1 MIIGFDVSML
11 VYPGSGV
18 ATYTFN
24 LVKNLLKYDK
34 KNQYKLF
41 YSSLRRP
48 KNFYY
53 LEELRE
59 YGAKVYEYAFPV
71 SLLKLWWNK
80 LHVMPMEIF
89 IGKVDI
95 FHSSDFLRPPF
106 ISRVLPFTTLFDLT
120 WKIYPHFHTEDIVN
134 AHAHKLKKTVKFGDR
149 ILTISD
155 KTSKDL
161 IKYYPTLKDK
171 IYVIPFSAD
180 ERFNRRQSKKQ
191 IDNVLQRYN
200 IQPPFILYVGAIEPR
215 KNIDILIKAF
225 NIIKDKFNGL
235 SLVIAGR
242 AGWKNEKI
250 YQLVE
255 KLKLSSRINFT
266 GFIEDEYLPAV
277 YQAAKVFVYP
287 SSYEGFGLP
296 PVEATMSGIPTI
308 SYNSPSMDDLNH
320 SKIFDHKLAQQ
331 ISDLMFKPITKKA
344 TFPSWLDI
352 SDRVLNIFEV
362 FNKKKSIFY
371 P

>member
-34 KNQYKLF
+34 KNQYKLY

-48 KNFYY
+48 RNFYY
-53 LEELRE
+53 LDELRE
-59 YGAKVYEYAFPV
+59 YGAKVYEYSFPV

-80 LHVMPMEIF
+80 LHIMPIEIF

-106 ISRVLPFTTLFDLT
+106 ISNVLPFTTLFDLT
-120 WKIYPHFHTEDIVN
+120 WKIYPDFHTNEIVK
-134 AHAHKLKKTVKFGDR
+134 AHEQKLKKTVKFGDR
-149 ILTISD
+149 IITISD
-155 KTSKDL
+155 KTKCDL
-161 IKYYPTLKDK
+161 IKHYPALSEK

-180 ERFNRRQSKKQ
+180 ERFSLRQSTTK
-191 IDNVLQRYN
+191 IRNVLEHYN
-200 IQPPFILYVGAIEPR
+200 IRRPYILYVGAIEPR
-215 KNIDILIKAF
+215 KNINILIKAF
-225 NIIKDKFNGL
+225 NIISTRFNDL
-235 SLVIAGR
+235 NLVIAGR
-242 AGWKNEKI
+242 AGWKNKNI
-250 YQLVE
+250 YQLVD
-255 KLKLSSRINFT
+255 KLKLGSRINFT
-266 GFIEDEYLPAV
+266 GFIEDIDLPAV

-308 SYNSPSMDDLNH
+308 SYNSPSISGFNNG
-320 SKIFDHKLAQQ
+320 SISEYKLAEQ
-331 ISDLMFKPITKKA
+331 ISSLLLKPKLKKII
-344 TFPSWLDI
+344 FPSWQDI
-352 SDRVLNIFEV
+352 SARVLDLFEL
-362 FNKKKSIFY
+362 FNKKKSISY
-371 P
+371 L